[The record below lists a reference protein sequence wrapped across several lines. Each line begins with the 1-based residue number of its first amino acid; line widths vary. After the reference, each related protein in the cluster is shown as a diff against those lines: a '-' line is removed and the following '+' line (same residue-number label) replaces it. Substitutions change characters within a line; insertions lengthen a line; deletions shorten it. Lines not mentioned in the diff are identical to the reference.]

1 MSFWYARWYR
11 RGAAPRCGAALTR
24 LLRLPRSARRGGRPG
39 QALVEFALVITIL
52 GVLITGVVDFGRA
65 FYYDVMVAGAAL
77 EGARAAAE
85 GADDTDRTAN
95 GVTMLGVTS
104 RVRNTAGPGLGPQLT
119 VSVTPPPAVR
129 GSPSGVGLC
138 TPSTCIWTTVTV
150 SYTFTKFTPWM
161 RALTGPT
168 TTMTRRV
175 TQRMRIPCATP
186 NGTACT

>member
-1 MSFWYARWYR
+1 
-11 RGAAPRCGAALTR
+11 
-24 LLRLPRSARRGGRPG
+24 
-39 QALVEFALVITIL
+39 VEFALVITIL

-85 GADDTDRTAN
+85 GADDVDRTVNAVLRP
-95 GVTMLGVTS
+95 GVIT
-104 RVRNTAGPGLGPQLT
+104 RVQNTAGPGLGPQLT

-161 RALTGPT
+161 RWLTGPT

-175 TQRMRIPCATP
+175 TQRMRMPCAAP